1 VRDGERDLRDD
12 EAGRLGPQPPV
23 PSGWRRRLRLAAID
37 IGPLRRHR
45 EFRLLFIGQGV
56 SFFGSMFTYVALP
69 YQAYQLTGSSL
80 VVGLL
85 SLAELVPLFGMAL
98 LGGALSDWRDRRL
111 MVRFAE
117 LGFMGGTGVLL
128 VNSLLDEPQLWVLFA
143 VAPAMAGFDGIQR
156 PSLDALIPRLV
167 ERDEIPAASAL
178 DAFRGDIGMVAGP
191 AVAGILIA
199 AFGLPVAYAVDFVT
213 FAVSLV
219 ALTLMRAV
227 PPPPGAQPPS
237 VRRVLEGFRYAKS
250 RPELVGT
257 YAVDMVAMFFGMPMA
272 LFPAFA
278 EELGGP
284 GVLGLLYAAPSVGSF
299 AVTLTSGWV
308 SHVHRHGAAVVIAAM
323 FWGLGILAFGLAPG
337 LALALAGLV
346 VAGAADMVSG
356 IFRMTIWNQTIPDH
370 LRGRLAGIEQ
380 ISYSS
385 GPMLGNL
392 EAGVVGSLAGI
403 RASAVSGGIL
413 CVVGVAVT
421 AIFLP
426 AFWRYDSRRQD
437 ERR

>member
-1 VRDGERDLRDD
+1 VRDGEGDLRDD
-12 EAGRLGPQPPV
+12 EAGRLGPAPPV
-23 PSGWRRRLRLAAID
+23 PSGWRRRLKLAAID

-56 SFFGSMFTYVALP
+56 SFFGSMMTYVALP
-69 YQAYQLTGSSL
+69 YQAYQLSGSSL

-85 SLAELVPLFGMAL
+85 ALAELVPLLGMAL

-117 LGFMGGTGVLL
+117 LGFMFGTSVLL
-128 VNSLLDEPQLWVLFA
+128 VNSLLDKPQLWVLFA

-167 ERDEIPAASAL
+167 DRDEIPAASAL
-178 DAFRGDIGMVAGP
+178 DAFRGDIGMVTGP
-191 AVAGILIA
+191 AVAGVLIA
-199 AFGLPVAYAVDFVT
+199 AFGLPVTYAVDLVT
-213 FAVSLV
+213 FGVSLV

-237 VRRVLEGFRYAKS
+237 LSRILEGFRYAKS

-308 SHVHRHGAAVVIAAM
+308 SHVQRHGAAVVIAAM

-403 RASAVSGGIL
+403 RASAVSGGVL

-421 AIFLP
+421 AFFLP
-426 AFWRYDSRRQD
+426 AFWRYDARRQD
-437 ERR
+437 RS

>member
-1 VRDGERDLRDD
+1 VRDGEGDLRDD
-12 EAGRLGPQPPV
+12 EAGRLGPAPPV

-69 YQAYQLTGSSL
+69 YQAYQLSGSTL

-85 SLAELVPLFGMAL
+85 ALVELVPLFGMAL

-117 LGFMGGTGVLL
+117 LGFMCGTGVLL
-128 VNSLLDEPQLWVLFA
+128 VNSLLDEPQLWVLFV
-143 VAPAMAGFDGIQR
+143 VAPVMAGFDGIQR

-227 PPPPGAQPPS
+227 PPPPGAEPPS

-356 IFRMTIWNQTIPDH
+356 IFRMTIWNQTIPDQ

-403 RASAVSGGIL
+403 RASAVSGGVL

-421 AIFLP
+421 AFFLP

-437 ERR
+437 GSG

>member
-1 VRDGERDLRDD
+1 
-12 EAGRLGPQPPV
+12 
-23 PSGWRRRLRLAAID
+23 
-37 IGPLRRHR
+37 
-45 EFRLLFIGQGV
+45 
-56 SFFGSMFTYVALP
+56 
-69 YQAYQLTGSSL
+69 
-80 VVGLL
+80 
-85 SLAELVPLFGMAL
+85 
-98 LGGALSDWRDRRL
+98 
-111 MVRFAE
+111 
-117 LGFMGGTGVLL
+117 
-128 VNSLLDEPQLWVLFA
+128 
-143 VAPAMAGFDGIQR
+143 
-156 PSLDALIPRLV
+156 
-167 ERDEIPAASAL
+167 
-178 DAFRGDIGMVAGP
+178 
-191 AVAGILIA
+191 
-199 AFGLPVAYAVDFVT
+199 
-213 FAVSLV
+213 
-219 ALTLMRAV
+219 
-227 PPPPGAQPPS
+227 
-237 VRRVLEGFRYAKS
+237 
-250 RPELVGT
+250 
-257 YAVDMVAMFFGMPMA
+257 MVAMFFGMPMA

-278 EELGGP
+278 EDLGGP

-323 FWGLGILAFGLAPG
+323 FWGLGIIAFGLAPG

-421 AIFLP
+421 AFFLP

-437 ERR
+437 ESR

>member
-23 PSGWRRRLRLAAID
+23 PSGWRRRLKLAAID

-85 SLAELVPLFGMAL
+85 ALAELVPLFAMAL

-143 VAPAMAGFDGIQR
+143 VAPAMAAFDGIQR

-213 FAVSLV
+213 FGVSLV

-278 EELGGP
+278 EDLGGP

-323 FWGLGILAFGLAPG
+323 FWGLGIIAFGLAPG

-421 AIFLP
+421 AFFLP

-437 ERR
+437 ESR